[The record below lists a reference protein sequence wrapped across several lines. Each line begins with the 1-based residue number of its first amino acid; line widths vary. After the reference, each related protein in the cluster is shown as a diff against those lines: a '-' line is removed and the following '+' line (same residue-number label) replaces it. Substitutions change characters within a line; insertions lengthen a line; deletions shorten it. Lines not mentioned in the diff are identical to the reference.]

1 MLKYNFIS
9 LVPLPSKLILII
21 LEKNWLSASQLEI
34 RPEASERKEG
44 T

>member
-1 MLKYNFIS
+1 MLKDNFIS
-9 LVPLPSKLILII
+9 LILLPLKLFLII
-21 LEKNWLSASQLEI
+21 LEKNWLSASWLEI